1 MRTAKPK
8 IHRPVAY
15 GLDATHRP
23 PSIAGKIQGERA
35 YAIIHRKFPYGVLRL
50 VCRPPTTGRIIT
62 YFAAVVKKN
71 FSTKFYICRIAYFFR
86 FVKKNF
92 STIFFVKFLSEFV
105 KFLSEFVKKI
115 TGQAKMKTR
124 IFSGFLSIIVRY
136 LFGSKFFSF
145 RQISLLFDYQLIF

>member
-15 GLDATHRP
+15 GLDATQTPLNCGKNPGRAGICKNP
-23 PSIAGKIQGERA
+23 QKISIWGSPIGLPAAHDRSNYNILCRSCQEKLFDKIL
-35 YAIIHRKFPYGVLRL
+35 HLPH
-50 VCRPPTTGRIIT
+50 
-62 YFAAVVKKN
+62 
-71 FSTKFYICRIAYFFR
+71 S
-86 FVKKNF
+86 
-92 STIFFVKFLSEFV
+92 IFFSICQEKLFDKFFV

-145 RQISLLFDYQLIF
+145 RQILSLFDCQLIF

>member
-15 GLDATHRP
+15 GLDATQTPLNCGKNPGRAGICKNP
-23 PSIAGKIQGERA
+23 QKISIWGSPIGLPAAHDRSNYNILCRSCQEKLFDKIL
-35 YAIIHRKFPYGVLRL
+35 HLPH
-50 VCRPPTTGRIIT
+50 
-62 YFAAVVKKN
+62 
-71 FSTKFYICRIAYFFR
+71 S
-86 FVKKNF
+86 
-92 STIFFVKFLSEFV
+92 IFFSICQEKLFDKFFV

-145 RQISLLFDYQLIF
+145 RQISLLFDCQLIF

>member
-15 GLDATHRP
+15 GLDATQTPLNCGKNPGRAGICKNP
-23 PSIAGKIQGERA
+23 QKISIWGSPIGLPAAHDRSNYNIFCRSCQEKLFDKIL
-35 YAIIHRKFPYGVLRL
+35 HLPH
-50 VCRPPTTGRIIT
+50 
-62 YFAAVVKKN
+62 
-71 FSTKFYICRIAYFFR
+71 S
-86 FVKKNF
+86 
-92 STIFFVKFLSEFV
+92 IFFSICQEKLFDKFFV

-145 RQISLLFDYQLIF
+145 RQISLLFDYLLIF

>member
-15 GLDATHRP
+15 GLDATQTPLNCGKNPGRAGICKNP
-23 PSIAGKIQGERA
+23 QKISIWGSPIGLPAAHDRSNYNILCRSCQEKLFDKIL
-35 YAIIHRKFPYGVLRL
+35 HLPH
-50 VCRPPTTGRIIT
+50 
-62 YFAAVVKKN
+62 
-71 FSTKFYICRIAYFFR
+71 S
-86 FVKKNF
+86 
-92 STIFFVKFLSEFV
+92 IFFSICQEKLFDKFFV

-115 TGQAKMKTR
+115 TGQTKMKTR

>member
-15 GLDATHRP
+15 GLDATQTPLNCGKNPGRA
-23 PSIAGKIQGERA
+23 SICKNPQKISIWGSQSGLPAAHDRSN
-35 YAIIHRKFPYGVLRL
+35 YNIL
-50 VCRPPTTGRIIT
+50 CRSCQEKLFDKILHLPH
-62 YFAAVVKKN
+62 
-71 FSTKFYICRIAYFFR
+71 S
-86 FVKKNF
+86 
-92 STIFFVKFLSEFV
+92 IFFSICQEKLFDKFFV

-145 RQISLLFDYQLIF
+145 RQILSLFDCQLIF

>member
-1 MRTAKPK
+1 MGWT
-8 IHRPVAY
+8 
-15 GLDATHRP
+15 LHRP

-35 YAIIHRKFPYGVLRL
+35 YAKIHRKFPYGVLRL

-71 FSTKFYICRIAYFFR
+71 FSTKFYICRIAYFFSICQEKL
-86 FVKKNF
+86 FD
-92 STIFFVKFLSEFV
+92 KFFV

>member
-15 GLDATHRP
+15 GLDATQTPLNCGKNPGRAGICKNP
-23 PSIAGKIQGERA
+23 QKISIWGSPIGLPAAHDRSNYNIFCRSCQEKLFDKILHLPHSILFSICQEKLFD
-35 YAIIHRKFPYGVLRL
+35 KF
-50 VCRPPTTGRIIT
+50 
-62 YFAAVVKKN
+62 
-71 FSTKFYICRIAYFFR
+71 
-86 FVKKNF
+86 
-92 STIFFVKFLSEFV
+92 FV

-145 RQISLLFDYQLIF
+145 RQISLLFDYLLIF

>member
-15 GLDATHRP
+15 GLDATQTPLNCGKNPGRAGICKNP
-23 PSIAGKIQGERA
+23 QKISIWGSPIGLPAAHDRSNYNILCRSCQEKLFD
-35 YAIIHRKFPYGVLRL
+35 KF
-50 VCRPPTTGRIIT
+50 
-62 YFAAVVKKN
+62 
-71 FSTKFYICRIAYFFR
+71 
-86 FVKKNF
+86 
-92 STIFFVKFLSEFV
+92 FV

-115 TGQAKMKTR
+115 TEQAKMKTR

-145 RQISLLFDYQLIF
+145 RQISLLFDYLLIF

>member
-1 MRTAKPK
+1 MGWTLHTDPFNCGKNPGRAGICKNPQK
-8 IHRPVAY
+8 ISIWGSPI
-15 GLDATHRP
+15 GLPAAHDR
-23 PSIAGKIQGERA
+23 SNYNILCRSCQEKLFDKIL
-35 YAIIHRKFPYGVLRL
+35 HLPH
-50 VCRPPTTGRIIT
+50 
-62 YFAAVVKKN
+62 
-71 FSTKFYICRIAYFFR
+71 S
-86 FVKKNF
+86 
-92 STIFFVKFLSEFV
+92 IFFSICQEKLFDKFFV

>member
-15 GLDATHRP
+15 GLDATQTPLNCGKNPGRAGICKNP
-23 PSIAGKIQGERA
+23 QKISIWGSPIGLPAAHDRSNYNILCRSCQEKLFDKIL
-35 YAIIHRKFPYGVLRL
+35 HLPH
-50 VCRPPTTGRIIT
+50 
-62 YFAAVVKKN
+62 
-71 FSTKFYICRIAYFFR
+71 S
-86 FVKKNF
+86 
-92 STIFFVKFLSEFV
+92 IFFSICQEKLFDKFFV

-124 IFSGFLSIIVRY
+124 IFSGFLSIIVRC

>member
-15 GLDATHRP
+15 GLDATQTPLNCGKNPGRAGICNNP
-23 PSIAGKIQGERA
+23 QKISIWGSPIGLPAAHDRSNYNIFCRSCQEKLFDKIL
-35 YAIIHRKFPYGVLRL
+35 HLPH
-50 VCRPPTTGRIIT
+50 
-62 YFAAVVKKN
+62 
-71 FSTKFYICRIAYFFR
+71 S
-86 FVKKNF
+86 
-92 STIFFVKFLSEFV
+92 IFFSICQEKLFDKFFV

>member
-15 GLDATHRP
+15 GLDATQTPLNCGKNPGRAGICNNP
-23 PSIAGKIQGERA
+23 QKISIWGSPIGLPAAHDRSNYNILCRSCQEKLFDKIL
-35 YAIIHRKFPYGVLRL
+35 HLPH
-50 VCRPPTTGRIIT
+50 
-62 YFAAVVKKN
+62 
-71 FSTKFYICRIAYFFR
+71 S
-86 FVKKNF
+86 
-92 STIFFVKFLSEFV
+92 IFFSICQEKLFDKFFV

-145 RQISLLFDYQLIF
+145 RQILSLFDCQLIF

>member
-15 GLDATHRP
+15 GLDATQAPLNCGKNPGRAGICKNP
-23 PSIAGKIQGERA
+23 QKISIWGSPIGLPAAHDRSNYNILCRSCQEKLFDKILHLPHSILFSICQEKLFD
-35 YAIIHRKFPYGVLRL
+35 KF
-50 VCRPPTTGRIIT
+50 
-62 YFAAVVKKN
+62 
-71 FSTKFYICRIAYFFR
+71 
-86 FVKKNF
+86 
-92 STIFFVKFLSEFV
+92 FV

>member
-1 MRTAKPK
+1 MRTAKSK

-15 GLDATHRP
+15 GLDATQTPLNCGKNPGRAGICKNP
-23 PSIAGKIQGERA
+23 QKISIWGSPIGLPAAHDRSNYNILCRSCQEKLFDKIL
-35 YAIIHRKFPYGVLRL
+35 HLPH
-50 VCRPPTTGRIIT
+50 
-62 YFAAVVKKN
+62 
-71 FSTKFYICRIAYFFR
+71 S
-86 FVKKNF
+86 
-92 STIFFVKFLSEFV
+92 IFFSICQEKLFDKFFV